1 MSEEQQPTA
10 LARPGLALPTN
21 LTLPGNVRFT
31 DFNDGSVKMF
41 DFENYKG
48 VKGRTDRIG
57 ILFPE
62 MIAAARTH
70 FVPDG
75 GYVLC
80 QSEFKEVGGNDVI
93 VRMAPCCEKL
103 REPRKRFAAM
113 IIQYRTDKD
122 GNLLKPLSYD
132 LKVWTFGPDKY
143 IELRSLNAEFPLAAH
158 DLRLTCTDDNFQKL
172 TIQTCR
178 ESVVGVEAFQREFG
192 QAVIDWATAT
202 VPKLHRAVGKT
213 LTPVEL
219 AEKLGAAGAAPM
231 SMVESSPA
239 LDISDLLT

>member
-1 MSEEQQPTA
+1 M
-10 LARPGLALPTN
+10 G
-21 LTLPGNVRFT
+21 
-31 DFNDGSVKMF
+31 
-41 DFENYKG
+41 
-48 VKGRTDRIG
+48 
-57 ILFPE
+57 
-62 MIAAARTH
+62 
-70 FVPDG
+70 
-75 GYVLC
+75 C
-80 QSEFKEVGGNDVI
+80 
-93 VRMAPCCEKL
+93 
-103 REPRKRFAAM
+103 
-113 IIQYRTDKD
+113 DKD

-192 QAVIDWATAT
+192 QAVLDWATAT

-239 LDISDLLT
+239 LDISDLLK